1 MQLAPAIP
9 NAAGT
14 RRLRGAS
21 RKLSVMDAEPSVKRN
36 PSLLAIG
43 RPLKAFDYIRRNGM
57 SGFVEQLHHRIA
69 TWHGER
75 KFGVS
80 TSGFIEPEELGIQ
93 NPDARAYAALGYEHL
108 RRVLPEIPF
117 PDSQVVFLDYGAGK
131 GRALVCAA
139 ARPFRKVIGVEIS
152 AELVAIARQNLAQMK
167 HRRVGQV
174 EVHHS
179 DAAAFPVPEDVNV
192 FFLFNSFVGR
202 TLAEVVG
209 RMRQSYVS
217 HPRDVFVIAYNH
229 AEFDQCVPSGAW
241 LRKVHENAYR
251 GLYRSS

>member
-1 MQLAPAIP
+1 
-9 NAAGT
+9 
-14 RRLRGAS
+14 
-21 RKLSVMDAEPSVKRN
+21 MDAEPTVKGD

-43 RPLKAFDYIRRNGM
+43 RPRKAFDYIRSYGLA
-57 SGFVEQLHHRIA
+57 GFAEQVHHRIA

-93 NPDARAYAALGYEHL
+93 NPDAQAYAALGYEHL
-108 RRVLPEIPF
+108 RRALPEIPF

-167 HRRVGQV
+167 HRRAARA
-174 EVHHS
+174 EVHYS
-179 DAAAFPVPEDVNV
+179 DAAAFPVPDDVNV
-192 FFLFNSFVGR
+192 FFLFNSFIGW
-202 TLAEVVG
+202 TLVEVVE
-209 RMRQSYVS
+209 RMRQSHVL
-217 HPRDVFVIAYNH
+217 HPRDLFVIAFNQ
-229 AEFDQCVPSGAW
+229 AEFDQCVRGETW
-241 LRKVHENAYR
+241 LRKVEENAYR
-251 GLYRSS
+251 ALYRSV

>member
-1 MQLAPAIP
+1 
-9 NAAGT
+9 
-14 RRLRGAS
+14 
-21 RKLSVMDAEPSVKRN
+21 MDAEPSLKSN
-36 PSLLAIG
+36 PSVVAIG
-43 RPLKAFDYIRRNGM
+43 RPLKAFGYIRRYGLA
-57 SGFVEQLHHRIA
+57 GFVEQFHHRIA
-69 TWHGER
+69 TWLGER

-108 RRVLPEIPF
+108 GRAFPEIPF
-117 PDSQVVFLDYGAGK
+117 PDSHVVFLDYGAGK

-167 HRRVGQV
+167 HRRAGQV

-192 FFLFNSFVGR
+192 FFLFNSFIGR
-202 TLAEVVG
+202 TLVEVVD
-209 RMRQSYVS
+209 RIRQSHAL
-217 HPRDVFVIAYNH
+217 HPRDLFVIAFNH
-229 AEFDQCVPSGAW
+229 AEFDHCVRGETW
-241 LRKVHENAYR
+241 LRKVNENAYR
-251 GLYRSS
+251 GLYRSV